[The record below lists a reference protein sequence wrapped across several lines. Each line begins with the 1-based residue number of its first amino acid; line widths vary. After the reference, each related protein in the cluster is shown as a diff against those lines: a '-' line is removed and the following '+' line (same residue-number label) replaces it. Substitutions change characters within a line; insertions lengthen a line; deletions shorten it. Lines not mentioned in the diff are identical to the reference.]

1 MNFRKPNKAPSI
13 LIIINKWR
21 YGQEPTS
28 WSGHVHGVREI
39 SPVDAWVVCLLFEYF
54 ISLVSKEK
62 SEMYRWKGS

>member
-1 MNFRKPNKAPSI
+1 MSVNQIKHLLLIKNKCE
-13 LIIINKWR
+13 
-21 YGQEPTS
+21 YGQERTS
-28 WSGHVHGVREI
+28 WSGHVHGVGEI